1 MDQKILDRVRELLAA
16 EYAEQRSQEWLD
28 LRENMITASDIASA
42 IGENHYESIDSFVK
56 KKVLRTKWAGNAAT
70 AHGTL
75 LEPLV
80 RDLYDEMTGRKS
92 HEIGLV
98 RHRQYP
104 WLGASPDGVTE
115 DGLLIEIKCPLTR
128 KIETKV
134 PKHYYPQVQL
144 QLEITDL
151 EECDFIQYRP
161 HGTITE
167 DGLTRPDPS
176 KPREFVITRVKRDRE
191 WFARNLPLMQKAWD
205 RIVAGRTHGLC
216 EIKDESP
223 PTPWFREEI
232 CCEIRD
238 ERSVSSQEPL
248 PAVQGLQDAVLLG
261 VHTVGVALVSD
272 AQDAHPGSTGGT
284 GEEAP

>member
-1 MDQKILDRVRELLAA
+1 MDQDRILERVRELLAA

-42 IGENHYESIDSFVK
+42 IGESQYESIDSFVK

-80 RDLYDEMTGRKS
+80 RDMYDEMTGRKS

-98 RHRQYP
+98 QHRQYP

-128 KIETKV
+128 KIESKV

-151 EECDFIQYRP
+151 EECDFVQYRP
-161 HGTITE
+161 QGTITE
-167 DGLTRPDPS
+167 DGVTRLNPN
-176 KPREFVITRVKRDRE
+176 KPQEFVITRIKRDRE
-191 WFARNLPLMQKAWD
+191 WFKANLPAMQKAWD
-205 RIVAGRTHGLC
+205 RIVIGRTHGLC

-223 PTPWFREEI
+223 PVHRVREEI
-232 CCEIRD
+232 CCEIKD

-248 PAVQGLQDAVLLG
+248 SAVQGLQDAVLLG
-261 VHTVGVALVSD
+261 VHSVGVSLVSD
-272 AQDAHPGSTGGT
+272 AQDSHLGST
-284 GEEAP
+284 